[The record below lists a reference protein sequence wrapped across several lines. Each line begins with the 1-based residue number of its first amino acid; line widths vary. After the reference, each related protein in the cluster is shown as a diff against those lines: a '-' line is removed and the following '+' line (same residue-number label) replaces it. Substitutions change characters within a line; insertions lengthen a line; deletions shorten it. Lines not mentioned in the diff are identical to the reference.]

1 MATHKIGAASSQ
13 ILMASLFFALTWH
26 YPQFQAIMVP
36 VSSPFIPPREAE
48 HHMPS
53 LFKFLFVA
61 GMAIGSI
68 AGGLLFL
75 SEYAEPGQKEVRSVV
90 SGLKVRR

>member
-1 MATHKIGAASSQ
+1 
-13 ILMASLFFALTWH
+13 
-26 YPQFQAIMVP
+26 
-36 VSSPFIPPREAE
+36 
-48 HHMPS
+48 MPS

-61 GMAIGSI
+61 GMAIGLVT
-68 AGGLLFL
+68 GGLLFL

>member
-1 MATHKIGAASSQ
+1 MFRCLGLAEHTSASHNGAG
-13 ILMASLFFALTWH
+13 FTP
-26 YPQFQAIMVP
+26 Y
-36 VSSPFIPPREAE
+36 IPPREAE
-48 HHMPS
+48 DHMPS
-53 LFKFLFVA
+53 LFKFLFAA
-61 GMAIGSI
+61 GMAVGLV